1 MFIYGMALPDIQADH
16 AMLTGMARTGR
27 PKAELML
34 SDNERA
40 TLERWA
46 RRAQSS
52 QAIAQRANIILA
64 CAEGY
69 SNQETAALLR
79 CHQATAGKW
88 RRRFTE
94 RRLDG
99 LHDEPRPGRLPTITD
114 EQVEQVVVGT
124 LETTPKDATHWSRT
138 SMAKR
143 SGLSRSTVGRIWK
156 AFHLKPHLADT
167 FKLSSDPLFAEKVCD
182 VVGLYLNP
190 PEHAVVLCADE
201 KSQVQ
206 ALDRSQP
213 VLPMMPG
220 MPEKRTHDY
229 VRHGTVDLFAA
240 FDIATGLVI
249 AKTYKSHRA
258 KEWIKF
264 LEEIDKQVPQLA
276 EPDEPDGEPH
286 VLRIHVVADNYA
298 THKTP
303 AVQQWLEKHPRFH
316 IHFTPTSSS
325 WLNQVERWF
334 GLLTGKLLRR
344 GVHKSVRQL
353 EKDILAWVDTWNE
366 DPKPFIWTKSAEE
379 ILESLGR
386 LLRRIKDPGH

>member
-1 MFIYGMALPDIQADH
+1 
-16 AMLTGMARTGR
+16 MARTGR
-27 PKAELML
+27 PKAELTL
-34 SDNERA
+34 SGDELA
-40 TLERWA
+40 TLQRWA
-46 RRAQSS
+46 RRAKSS
-52 QAIAQRANIILA
+52 QAMALRAKIILT
-64 CAEGY
+64 CADGHD
-69 SNQETAALLR
+69 NKETAALLA
-79 CHQATAGKW
+79 CHHATVGKW
-88 RRRFTE
+88 RKRFIE
-94 RRLDG
+94 MRLDG
-99 LHDEPRPGRLPTITD
+99 LADEPRPGREPTITD
-114 EQVEQVVVGT
+114 EQVEKVVVDT
-124 LETTPKDATHWSRT
+124 LESTPRNATHWSRA

-167 FKLSSDPLFAEKVCD
+167 FKLSSDPLFIEKVHD

-264 LEEIDKQVPQLA
+264 LEKIDKQVPQLA
-276 EPDEPDGEPH
+276 EPDEPGGEPH
-286 VLRIHVVADNYA
+286 VLQIHIVADNYA

-303 AVQQWLEKHPRFH
+303 AVQQWLAKHPRFQV
-316 IHFTPTSSS
+316 HFTPTSSS

-334 GLLTGKLLRR
+334 GLLTEKLLRR

-366 DPKPFIWTKSAEE
+366 DPRPFIWTKSAEE

-386 LLRRIKDPGH
+386 LLQRIKDPGH

>member
-16 AMLTGMARTGR
+16 RMLTGMARTGR
-27 PKAELML
+27 PKAELTL
-34 SDNERA
+34 SGDEQA
-40 TLERWA
+40 TLQRWA
-46 RRAQSS
+46 RRAKSS
-52 QAIAQRANIILA
+52 QALALRANIILT
-64 CAEGY
+64 CAEGHD
-69 SNQETAALLR
+69 NKETAALLR
-79 CHQATAGKW
+79 CHEATVGKW
-88 RRRFTE
+88 RKRFTDK
-94 RRLDG
+94 RLDG
-99 LHDEPRPGRLPTITD
+99 LADEPRPGREPTITD
-114 EQVEQVVVGT
+114 EQVEKVVVDT
-124 LETTPKDATHWSRT
+124 LEETPDNATHWPRA
-138 SMAKR
+138 SMAER
-143 SGLSRSTVGRIWK
+143 SGLSRSAIGRIWK

-167 FKLSSDPLFAEKVCD
+167 FKLSSDPLFVEKVYD
-182 VVGLYLNP
+182 VAGLYLNP

-249 AKTYKSHRA
+249 AKTCKNHRA

-276 EPDEPDGEPH
+276 EPDEPGGEPH
-286 VLRIHVVADNYA
+286 VLQIHIVADNYA

-303 AVQQWLEKHPRFH
+303 AVQQWLGKHPRFQV
-316 IHFTPTSSS
+316 HFTPTSSS

-334 GLLTGKLLRR
+334 GLLTEKLLRR

-366 DPKPFIWTKSAEE
+366 DPRPFIWTKTAEE
-379 ILESLGR
+379 ILESIGR

>member
-1 MFIYGMALPDIQADH
+1 MNTFGNADSV
-16 AMLTGMARTGR
+16 TVMARMGR
-27 PKAELML
+27 PKAELTL
-34 SDNERA
+34 SDEERSA
-40 TLERWA
+40 LQRWA
-46 RRAQSS
+46 RRAKSS
-52 QAIAQRANIILA
+52 QDLALRARIVLS
-64 CAEGY
+64 CAEGR
-69 SNQETAALLR
+69 NNKETAAFLC
-79 CHQATAGKW
+79 CHEDTVGKW
-88 RRRFTE
+88 RRRFIGK
-94 RRLDG
+94 RLDG
-99 LHDEPRPGRLPTITD
+99 LVDEPRPGRVPAITD
-114 EQVEQVVVGT
+114 EQVEEVVVAT
-124 LETTPKDATHWSRT
+124 LEETPKDATHWSRA

-143 SGLSRSTVGRIWK
+143 SGLSKSTVGRIWK
-156 AFHLKPHLADT
+156 AFHLKPHVADT
-167 FKLSSDPLFAEKVCD
+167 FKLSSDPFFIDKVYD
-182 VVGLYLNP
+182 VAGLYLNP

-213 VLPMMPG
+213 VLPLMPG

-240 FDIATGLVI
+240 FDIATGVVI

-276 EPDEPDGEPH
+276 EPDEPGGEPH
-286 VLRIHVVADNYA
+286 MLEIHIVADNYA

-303 AVQQWLEKHPRFH
+303 AVQQWLAKHPRFH

-334 GLLTGKLLRR
+334 GLLTEKLLRR

>member
-40 TLERWA
+40 SLERWA

-64 CAEGY
+64 CAEGC

-114 EQVEQVVVGT
+114 EQVEQVVVDT

-182 VVGLYLNP
+182 VAGLYLKPAASRWPCSANAAYGAG
-190 PEHAVVLCADE
+190 EL
-201 KSQVQ
+201 
-206 ALDRSQP
+206 LD
-213 VLPMMPG
+213 
-220 MPEKRTHDY
+220 
-229 VRHGTVDLFAA
+229 
-240 FDIATGLVI
+240 
-249 AKTYKSHRA
+249 
-258 KEWIKF
+258 
-264 LEEIDKQVPQLA
+264 
-276 EPDEPDGEPH
+276 
-286 VLRIHVVADNYA
+286 
-298 THKTP
+298 
-303 AVQQWLEKHPRFH
+303 
-316 IHFTPTSSS
+316 
-325 WLNQVERWF
+325 
-334 GLLTGKLLRR
+334 
-344 GVHKSVRQL
+344 QL
-353 EKDILAWVDTWNE
+353 EKAGADIGCMVQPPPGQGGRSARVDVAW
-366 DPKPFIWTKSAEE
+366 PSARSPVTGPARAWPAVWRRSRWA
-379 ILESLGR
+379 LVGPVAAPGPRPAGWFLVSASVRHPQPVVAGGGR
-386 LLRRIKDPGH
+386 RGGRG

>member
-1 MFIYGMALPDIQADH
+1 V
-16 AMLTGMARTGR
+16 ARTGR
-27 PKAELML
+27 PKAELTI
-34 SDNERA
+34 SDDERS
-40 TLERWA
+40 TLQKWA
-46 RRAQSS
+46 RRSKSS
-52 QAIAQRANIILA
+52 QVLALRAKIVLS
-64 CAEGY
+64 CADG
-69 SNQETAALLR
+69 NDNKQAAAKLG
-79 CHQATAGKW
+79 CHEDTVGKW
-88 RRRFTE
+88 RRRFIE
-94 RRLDG
+94 KRLDG
-99 LHDEPRPGRLPTITD
+99 LTDEPRPGRVPTITD
-114 EQVEQVVVGT
+114 DQVEEIVVAT
-124 LETTPKDATHWSRT
+124 LEETPNDATHWSRA

-143 SGLSRSTVGRIWK
+143 SGLSKSTIGRVWR
-156 AFHLKPHLADT
+156 AFNLKPHASDT
-167 FKLSSDPLFAEKVCD
+167 FKLSADPFFVEKIYD

-240 FDIATGLVI
+240 FNIATGLVI
-249 AKTYKSHRA
+249 AKTYRSHRS

-264 LEEIDKQVPQLA
+264 LEEINRQVPQLA
-276 EPDEPDGEPH
+276 EPDEQDGEPR
-286 VLRIHVVADNYA
+286 VLEIHVIADNYA

-303 AVQQWLEKHPRFH
+303 AVQGWLARHPRFH

-334 GLLTGKLLRR
+334 GLMTEKLLRR

-353 EKDILAWVDTWNE
+353 EKDILAWADKWNE

-379 ILESLGR
+379 ILESIGR
-386 LLRRIKDPGH
+386 LIRRIKDPGH

>member
-1 MFIYGMALPDIQADH
+1 MFIYGMALPDIQVDH
-16 AMLTGMARTGR
+16 AMLTGMTRTGR
-27 PKAELML
+27 PKAELTL
-34 SDNERA
+34 SDDERA
-40 TLERWA
+40 TLQRWA

-79 CHQATAGKW
+79 CHQATVGKW
-88 RRRFTE
+88 RRRFIE

-99 LHDEPRPGRLPTITD
+99 LHDEPRPEREPTITD
-114 EQVEQVVVGT
+114 EQVEQVVVDT

-143 SGLSRSTVGRIWK
+143 SGLSRSTIGRIWK

-167 FKLSSDPLFAEKVCD
+167 FKLSSDPLFAGKVCD
-182 VVGLYLNP
+182 VVGLYMNP

-229 VRHGTVDLFAA
+229 VRHGTLDLFAA
-240 FDIATGLVI
+240 SGIATGLVI
-249 AKTYKSHRA
+249 AKTYK
-258 KEWIKF
+258 
-264 LEEIDKQVPQLA
+264 
-276 EPDEPDGEPH
+276 
-286 VLRIHVVADNYA
+286 A
-298 THKTP
+298 TG
-303 AVQQWLEKHPRFH
+303 RRNG
-316 IHFTPTSSS
+316 SSS
-325 WLNQVERWF
+325 W
-334 GLLTGKLLRR
+334 RR
-344 GVHKSVRQL
+344 PASRCPGWQSRTSP
-353 EKDILAWVDTWNE
+353 AASRMCCGSTSS
-366 DPKPFIWTKSAEE
+366 PTTT
-379 ILESLGR
+379 
-386 LLRRIKDPGH
+386 RRIRPRPSGNGWQSTRGSVFTSRRPARPG

>member
-1 MFIYGMALPDIQADH
+1 MNTFGNADSV
-16 AMLTGMARTGR
+16 TVMARTGR
-27 PKAELML
+27 PKAELTL
-34 SDNERA
+34 SDDERSA
-40 TLERWA
+40 LQRWA
-46 RRAQSS
+46 RRAKSS
-52 QAIAQRANIILA
+52 QDLALRARIILS
-64 CAEGY
+64 CAEGH
-69 SNQETAALLR
+69 NNKETAALLC
-79 CHQATAGKW
+79 CHEDTVGKW
-88 RRRFTE
+88 RRRFIGK
-94 RRLDG
+94 RLDG
-99 LHDEPRPGRLPTITD
+99 LVDEPRPGRVPVITD
-114 EQVEQVVVGT
+114 EQVEEVVVAT
-124 LETTPKDATHWSRT
+124 LEETPKDATHWSRV

-143 SGLSRSTVGRIWK
+143 SGLSKSTVGRIWK
-156 AFHLKPHLADT
+156 AFHLKPHVADT
-167 FKLSSDPLFAEKVCD
+167 FKLSSDPFFIDKVYD
-182 VVGLYLNP
+182 VAGLYLNP

-240 FDIATGLVI
+240 FDIATGVVI

-264 LEEIDKQVPQLA
+264 LEEIDKHVPQLA
-276 EPDEPDGEPH
+276 EPDEPDGELH
-286 VLRIHVVADNYA
+286 MLEIHIIADNYA

-303 AVQQWLEKHPRFH
+303 AVQQWLANHPRFH
-316 IHFTPTSSS
+316 VHFTPTSSS

-334 GLLTGKLLRR
+334 GLLTEKLLRR

>member
-1 MFIYGMALPDIQADH
+1 
-16 AMLTGMARTGR
+16 MARTGR
-27 PKAELML
+27 PKTELTL
-34 SDNERA
+34 SGDERA
-40 TLERWA
+40 ALERWA
-46 RRAQSS
+46 RRAKSS
-52 QAIAQRANIILA
+52 QALALRAKIILS
-64 CAEGY
+64 CADGG
-69 SNQETAALLR
+69 NNKQTAVMLG
-79 CHQATAGKW
+79 CHEDTVGKW
-88 RRRFTE
+88 RRRFIDK
-94 RRLDG
+94 RLDG
-99 LHDEPRPGRLPTITD
+99 LADEPRPGHAPSITD
-114 EQVEQVVVGT
+114 EQVEKVVVDT
-124 LETTPKDATHWSRT
+124 LEETPDNATHWSRA

-143 SGLSRSTVGRIWK
+143 SGLSKSTIGRIWK
-156 AFHLKPHLADT
+156 AFHLKPHIADT
-167 FKLSSDPLFAEKVCD
+167 FKLSSDPFFVEKVYD

-240 FDIATGLVI
+240 FDIATGVVI
-249 AKTYKSHRA
+249 AKTYKNHRA

-276 EPDEPDGEPH
+276 GADEPGSEPH
-286 VLRIHVVADNYA
+286 VLEIHIIADNYA

-303 AVQQWLEKHPRFH
+303 AVQEWLGKHPRFH
-316 IHFTPTSSS
+316 MHFTPTSSS

-334 GLLTGKLLRR
+334 GLLTDKMLRR
-344 GVHKSVRQL
+344 GAHKSVKQL
-353 EKDILAWVDTWNE
+353 EKDILAWADKWNE
-366 DPKPFIWTKSAEE
+366 DPKPFIWTKTAEE